1 MSSTPLEHMYLL
13 PRSTAHQAATRTVL
27 VLGNGHDSLHKI
39 ARRVGDMCGH
49 GQQADVRSVVCHRED
64 TGIEHAV
71 LRRLLDT
78 PGGEPLPPHK
88 ARHAALEHITGLLT
102 RSPVLL
108 AIGDAQWCDQ
118 GTLRCI
124 DHLSRG
130 TAGLPLTIVLNVAP
144 GALTTATAPF
154 LELMTRKDWTVVDA
168 TALAPDGTGPAD
180 GAVPGAPHPH
190 EPDPLRVA
198 RASAL
203 LNSTDEE
210 LVAALTGLPTGVTRR
225 ALHES
230 RDLGL
235 LPEDGAPPSPGS
247 LLDALPAAERER
259 MRTQAAEILNDAARP
274 ARQVADLLL
283 GLSALDRPWMAAVL
297 KEAATEARPDHPAS
311 SVSYLN
317 RLHEADPDDAT
328 TRTELATA
336 LLDIDPAAARA
347 HFDGLLSRTD
357 DPDVRARITV
367 PLWLSALMTHRT
379 PETPA
384 ALGGV
389 LRALRDG
396 APDQAPPHRARPEPA
411 GTSPLSGD
419 GPRECLVRAVDALR
433 TALAGTD
440 PDAATADAH
449 HVLRAE
455 PPHTAWERVSAAKVL
470 GLADETETA
479 LPHLDRIVA
488 DSERRQE
495 TWAEYHARSTQALL
509 LLETGRVCEAYR
521 TALAATRLAE
531 RHGWGQRTRLAPVTL
546 TLALLAR
553 GEPGRAEGVLRR
565 LGARKLDDTIWDHHL
580 YLMARALV
588 ARAHGRV
595 EQALDLLERCGASL
609 DSAGVRNPVFTKW
622 WLYSTGLLMEL
633 GRPRAA
639 RERAE
644 LGRHLAEQWPRADS
658 SGLSLLALGMTA
670 GPADRVE
677 LLAESVRVLAG
688 TAHRYSYAVAEL
700 RLGQE
705 LLQRRD
711 DAAARSRLQAAR
723 ATAVRSGMAAVAEKA
738 RSALAAAG
746 GRRPA
751 LSGAEQAVA
760 RLAADG
766 ATNRAIAD
774 TLYLS
779 VRTVEYHLT
788 SVYRKLGIDGR
799 AGLAEWPSLPE
810 PGAAARAL
818 SDRR

>member
-144 GALTTATAPF
+144 AALATATAPF

-180 GAVPGAPHPH
+180 GAVPSAPHPH

-384 ALGGV
+384 ALGSV

-411 GTSPLSGD
+411 GTSSLSGD

-440 PDAATADAH
+440 PDPT
-449 HVLRAE
+449 
-455 PPHTAWERVSAAKVL
+455 PPPPTHTTSSRRNRRTPPGSGSARRRFWAWPTRPR
-470 GLADETETA
+470 
-479 LPHLDRIVA
+479 PH
-488 DSERRQE
+488 SP
-495 TWAEYHARSTQALL
+495 TW
-509 LLETGRVCEAYR
+509 TGSSR
-521 TALAATRLAE
+521 TANAAR
-531 RHGWGQRTRLAPVTL
+531 RHGP
-546 TLALLAR
+546 
-553 GEPGRAEGVLRR
+553 
-565 LGARKLDDTIWDHHL
+565 
-580 YLMARALV
+580 
-588 ARAHGRV
+588 
-595 EQALDLLERCGASL
+595 
-609 DSAGVRNPVFTKW
+609 
-622 WLYSTGLLMEL
+622 STTP
-633 GRPRAA
+633 GRPRPCCCSKRDGCA
-639 RERAE
+639 RRT
-644 LGRHLAEQWPRADS
+644 GRRWPPPGS
-658 SGLSLLALGMTA
+658 PSGTA
-670 GPADRVE
+670 GGSGPGWHRSPSPWPCWRAASPAAPSQSCADW
-677 LLAESVRVLAG
+677 APGSSTTPYG
-688 TAHRYSYAVAEL
+688 T
-700 RLGQE
+700 
-705 LLQRRD
+705 
-711 DAAARSRLQAAR
+711 
-723 ATAVRSGMAAVAEKA
+723 T
-738 RSALAAAG
+738 
-746 GRRPA
+746 
-751 LSGAEQAVA
+751 
-760 RLAADG
+760 
-766 ATNRAIAD
+766 TC
-774 TLYLS
+774 T
-779 VRTVEYHLT
+779 
-788 SVYRKLGIDGR
+788 
-799 AGLAEWPSLPE
+799 
-810 PGAAARAL
+810 
-818 SDRR
+818 